1 MDLDIYTAHLLD
13 AEQRIRDRKSA
24 LAEHLTNPEIAIDG
38 RSIAREAG
46 MIAYDEGIARV
57 VSMMVSARK
66 RELSAG
72 EIKTA
77 LLDILARGAD
87 DNWSG
92 RGNDVRRSY
101 HDGMLDTINTILL
114 DLPRT

>member
-1 MDLDIYTAHLLD
+1 MNLDTYTAHLRD

-24 LAEHLTNPEIAIDG
+24 LAEHLTNTEITIDG
-38 RSIAREAG
+38 RSIAREAN

-57 VSMMVSARK
+57 ASMMISALK
-66 RELSAG
+66 RELSAE

-92 RGNDVRRSY
+92 RGNDVSRSY
-101 HDGMLDTINTILL
+101 HDGMLDMIDAILW

>member
-1 MDLDIYTAHLLD
+1 MDLDTYTDHLRD
-13 AEQRIRDRKSA
+13 AEERIRNRRSA
-24 LAEHLTNPEIAIDG
+24 LVEHLTNPEIAIDG
-38 RSIAREAG
+38 RSIAREAN
-46 MIAYDEGIARV
+46 MIAYDEGIVRIA
-57 VSMMVSARK
+57 SMMISALK

-72 EIKTA
+72 EIKTS

-101 HDGMLDTINTILL
+101 HDGVLDMVNAVLW

>member
-1 MDLDIYTAHLLD
+1 MNLDTYTAHLRD
-13 AEQRIRDRKSA
+13 AERRIEDRKRD
-24 LAEHLTNPEIAIDG
+24 LAKHLTNSEIPVDG
-38 RSIAREAG
+38 RTIAREAN

-57 VSMMVSARK
+57 ASMMVSARK

-101 HDGMLDTINTILL
+101 HDGMLDTINTVLL